1 MMKELVEQCCFFSF
15 VSFLFI
21 FYLDFFFVTIWYV
34 NNDKTSK
41 IPSPKYPEIG
51 HTS

>member
-1 MMKELVEQCCFFSF
+1 MMKELVEQCCFFLLF
-15 VSFLFI
+15 HFFLYFI
-21 FYLDFFFVTIWYV
+21 WIFFFVTIWYV